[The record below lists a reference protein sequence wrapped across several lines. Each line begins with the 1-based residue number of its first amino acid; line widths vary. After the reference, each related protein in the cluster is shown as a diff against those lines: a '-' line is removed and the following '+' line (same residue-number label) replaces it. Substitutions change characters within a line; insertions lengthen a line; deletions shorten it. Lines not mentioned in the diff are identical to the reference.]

1 MCVSPLTLLELAGCS
16 QAVWLFDLSSLPC
29 RPAQGRLW
37 VCRTILTDADAVNE
51 VPRASTG
58 ALGQFLN
65 LNFPIFHMR

>member
-16 QAVWLFDLSSLPC
+16 QAVWLFDLSSLAC
-29 RPAQGRLW
+29 RPGLVEFW

-58 ALGQFLN
+58 ALGQFLK
-65 LNFPIFHMR
+65 PHFHLHRR